1 MYAFAVPRVQITEV
15 KMSLDEQVSALKSR
29 HAELE
34 VILESEIARPH
45 PDQSLIAGIK
55 KQKLRIKDE
64 LVELG
69 VH

>member
-1 MYAFAVPRVQITEV
+1 
-15 KMSLDEQVSALKSR
+15 MSVEEQVSTLKSR

-34 VILESEIARPH
+34 QILENEISRPH
-45 PDQSLIAGIK
+45 PDQGLISGLK

>member
-1 MYAFAVPRVQITEV
+1 VRVLPVQLTEV
-15 KMSLDEQVSALKSR
+15 AMSVEEQVTVLKSR

-34 VILESEIARPH
+34 EILESEISRPH
-45 PDQSLIAGIK
+45 PDQGLIVGLK